1 MAELKPG
8 DFVTIDGQD
17 TIGEVLSIRG
27 NNVEVALGVMKVIV
41 KLNKV
46 TLTKPPEQENQ
57 TEESATNASGYLI
70 DTKERMLHFKF
81 ELDVR
86 GKMKEEVMVEL
97 TAWIDDALLL
107 GVEEAKILHGK
118 GNGILKNTVRTMLR
132 KYKEIEKISD
142 EVRERG
148 GDGITVVRFKVS

>member
-1 MAELKPG
+1 MADLKPG
-8 DFVTIDGQD
+8 DYVTIDGQD
-17 TIGEVLSIRG
+17 TIGEVLAIKG
-27 NNVEVALGVMKVIV
+27 NNVEVALGVMKVMV

-46 TLTKPPEQENQ
+46 TLTKPPEPSHNEKSN
-57 TEESATNASGYLI
+57 SSDYLV

-81 ELDVR
+81 ELDLR

-97 TAWIDDALLL
+97 TSWIDDALLL

-118 GNGILKNTVRTMLR
+118 GSGVLKTTVRSMLR
-132 KYKEIEKISD
+132 KYKEVEKVSD

-148 GDGITVVRFKVS
+148 GDGITVVRFKIN